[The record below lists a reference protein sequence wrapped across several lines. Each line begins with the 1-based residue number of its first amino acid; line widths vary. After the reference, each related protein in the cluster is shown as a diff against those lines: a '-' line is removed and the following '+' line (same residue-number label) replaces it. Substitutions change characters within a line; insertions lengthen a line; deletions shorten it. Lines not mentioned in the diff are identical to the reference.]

1 MEDELK
7 VDQDNGLVVND
18 DKELLHRTRK
28 MGEEDRSS
36 VKPFVGNIFQ
46 TVISFSYEVTHV
58 RSLSFVT
65 VTRFVSSRV
74 PCIAAVVICFS
85 L

>member
-7 VDQDNGLVVND
+7 VDQDNGLFVND

-36 VKPFVGNIFQ
+36 AKPFVGNIFQ
-46 TVISFSYEVTHV
+46 TVVLF
-58 RSLSFVT
+58 L
-65 VTRFVSSRV
+65 
-74 PCIAAVVICFS
+74 
-85 L
+85 